1 MLATNLG
8 NLPCISVFC
17 FSCFLPWPQSSS
29 TAVPGY
35 PGLLFCASSFQPH
48 WMLSRS
54 RSVHTRSAFCLP
66 RAFHQARGSLLFAC
80 FKCTVPRVL
89 QEVFTH
95 LSRYSGRRSPFFCC
109 HQTQCFV
116 QWSMMRPLRK
126 ILLAVVSSTRNV
138 ANLSLKKIKFGCCTT
153 LSQLIPYYLTLLW
166 SSSLSFFFF
175 VSPLQYSLHPKDT
188 AKCFTSSTEKEKLFL
203 APIAVV
209 SIEHPAYPAHKAQ
222 SLILLGCTNA
232 SAIKQAK
239 GQPAH
244 LTCYQLATKVS
255 LLSHWACSCINGHH
269 LVIYISCE
277 RWWSHGV
284 SFDSVVSE
292 CCPSYA
298 YRSVIQKALH

>member
-95 LSRYSGRRSPFFCC
+95 LS
-109 HQTQCFV
+109 
-116 QWSMMRPLRK
+116 
-126 ILLAVVSSTRNV
+126 
-138 ANLSLKKIKFGCCTT
+138 
-153 LSQLIPYYLTLLW
+153 
-166 SSSLSFFFF
+166 
-175 VSPLQYSLHPKDT
+175 SLHPKDT

-209 SIEHPAYPAHKAQ
+209 STEHPAYPAHKAQ

-244 LTCYQLATKVS
+244 LTCYQLATKFRRMSNASTGDFPGRSTSEQPGLASKNIKFQLLFHPRQDRLCIFGAWLNAARDIIFSGIMDRLS
-255 LLSHWACSCINGHH
+255 LSCQ
-269 LVIYISCE
+269 L
-277 RWWSHGV
+277 GV
-284 SFDSVVSE
+284 
-292 CCPSYA
+292 
-298 YRSVIQKALH
+298 

>member
-8 NLPCISVFC
+8 NLPCISAFC

-54 RSVHTRSAFCLP
+54 CSVHTRSAFCLP

-95 LSRYSGRRSPFFCC
+95 LSRYSGRSSPFFCC

-138 ANLSLKKIKFGCCTT
+138 ANLSLKK
-153 LSQLIPYYLTLLW
+153 
-166 SSSLSFFFF
+166 SSLAAA
-175 VSPLQYSLHPKDT
+175 QH
-188 AKCFTSSTEKEKLFL
+188 FL
-203 APIAVV
+203 
-209 SIEHPAYPAHKAQ
+209 SWF
-222 SLILLGCTNA
+222 LI
-232 SAIKQAK
+232 I
-239 GQPAH
+239 
-244 LTCYQLATKVS
+244 
-255 LLSHWACSCINGHH
+255 
-269 LVIYISCE
+269 
-277 RWWSHGV
+277 
-284 SFDSVVSE
+284 
-292 CCPSYA
+292 
-298 YRSVIQKALH
+298 